1 TLLAA
6 TRNVDEADLR
16 VRDLLRMMNLGERD
30 DAVVRDLDDAEIRS
44 CGVAVAAHVRVQ
56 TGERVEDRR
65 LAGAAKAD
73 DTDLHRPAP
82 EPIRRRRRSACTSA
96 AMVLASRISPRAI
109 IAMASASADARNRP
123 SN

>member
-1 TLLAA
+1 
-6 TRNVDEADLR
+6 
-16 VRDLLRMMNLGERD
+16 MMDLGERD

-65 LAGAAKAD
+65 LAGAAETD

-82 EPIRRRRRSACTSA
+82 ATIRRTPRSACTSA
-96 AMVLASRISPRAI
+96 CPAKPCAMSRAACACP
-109 IAMASASADARNRP
+109 P
-123 SN
+123 SIVFGATINTRIFAAA